1 MATTAD
7 ILPLAEKPEERIAR
21 LASMAEEYGED
32 ILTAEEADELY
43 VEDGINLDS
52 SHYANLA
59 EQLSENTLSRLAQD
73 VIEWVDRDEE
83 SRKEWYERERRG
95 MQMMGVIDDTEWVA
109 PFHGAASV
117 THPVL
122 AEAVTAFQA
131 RAISEMWPA
140 QGPVRTIVMGK
151 KTPEVQ
157 AQAQRVADY
166 MNWQYTQ
173 VNGGFDEED
182 RMLMR
187 LPLSGSCFKKQYF
200 DPQTAVVRSDY
211 VDAVDFLVP
220 YQATSLATAVRYTHR
235 MRNVAGNDIRKLI
248 HVGYYRDATISMRA
262 SGDSSDMSPL
272 HEAID
277 EAEGR
282 QPVDYEE
289 DGGYTLLEC
298 ACYLDLEGL
307 EDLDEAG
314 NPTGIALP
322 YVVTVEKENQVV
334 LSIRRGWK
342 ESDPYKNRR
351 VQVTHYRFLP
361 GFGFYG
367 FGYIHIIG
375 GLSRAATGAL
385 RAFLDAAGLANTRG
399 GFRSRDA
406 KLKSEEPLGMG
417 EWRETDMSAEELSKC
432 FFPMDYREPSTAMF
446 QVLGYLDELGRRYSS
461 TTETLTGDANNNGPV
476 GTTLALIEQG
486 LKVFSAIHK
495 RLHEAHA
502 VEFRIMADLYGEY
515 VPDQY
520 PYLVEDDEQVVLR
533 ADFDDRVDVLPVSD
547 PNVVSSTQRIAQAQG
562 VVELSGNAPGLYDL
576 REVHRRMLT
585 AMRVENID
593 ALLPPPQE
601 VSPMDPVTEGA
612 NLLKGEAV
620 QAYPEQDHLAHM
632 MAHRIWWDQIVP
644 EDMRKDLE
652 PTYKAHMAEHLA
664 ELYKIQVLQG
674 MDPAALQDPQVQDM
688 VAQQAA
694 NVTQLMAPDSFGLQ
708 GPESSQEQA
717 PRELDLAKIEIEN
730 AKAQA
735 QIERE
740 DAKAMAQ
747 IDRDDAKVASEMD
760 RAVARELESAQ
771 READQVYAQL
781 ESMNNPGGGDV

>member
-1 MATTAD
+1 M
-7 ILPLAEKPEERIAR
+7 AEKPEERAAR
-21 LASMAEEYGED
+21 LAIMAEEYGPD
-32 ILTAEEADELY
+32 ILTEEEAAELY
-43 VEDGINLDS
+43 AEDGAPGMDS

-59 EQLSENTLSRLAQD
+59 EQLPENTLSRLAQD

-95 MQMMGVIDDTEWVA
+95 MQMMGVIDDGEWVA
-109 PFHGAASV
+109 PFTGASTV
-117 THPVL
+117 THPIL

-131 RAISEMWPA
+131 RAISELWPA
-140 QGPVRTIVMGK
+140 QGPVRTVVLGE
-151 KTPEVQ
+151 KTPDVQ

-173 VNGGFDEED
+173 VNNGFDEED

-200 DPQTAVVRSDY
+200 DPQTGVVRSDY

-220 YQATSLATAVRYTHR
+220 YQATSLNTAVRYTHR

-248 HVGYYRDATISMRA
+248 RAGYYRDVSISMRP
-262 SGDSSDMSPL
+262 SGVSSEMTSL

-282 QPVDYEE
+282 QPIDYEE

-298 ACYLDLEGL
+298 ACYLDLDGL
-307 EDLDEAG
+307 EDLDESG
-314 NPTGIALP
+314 TPTGIALP

-334 LSIRRGWK
+334 LSVRRGWK
-342 ESDPYKNRR
+342 EGDPLKNRR

-367 FGYIHIIG
+367 FGYTHIIG

-399 GFRSRDA
+399 GFKSKDA
-406 KLKSEEPLGMG
+406 KLKSDEPLGMG

-461 TTETLTGDANNNGPV
+461 TTEALTGDANNNGPV

-495 RLHEAHA
+495 RLHEAHGT
-502 VEFRIMADLYGEY
+502 EFRIMADLYGEY
-515 VPDQY
+515 VPEEY
-520 PYLVEDDEQVVLR
+520 PYRVREADQFVLR
-533 ADFDDRVDVLPVSD
+533 SDFDDRVDVIPVSD

-562 VVELSGNAPGLYDL
+562 TVELAERAPQIYNM
-576 REVHRRMLT
+576 REVHKRMLT
-585 AMRVENID
+585 AMRVEDID
-593 ALLPPPQE
+593 TLLPPPQE
-601 VSPMDPVTEGA
+601 VEPADPVTEGA
-612 NLLKGEAV
+612 RMFTGEGV
-620 QAYPEQDHLAHM
+620 QAFPEQDHLAHM
-632 MAHRIWWDQIVP
+632 MVHRIWWDQMVP

-652 PTYKAHMAEHLA
+652 PVYKAHMAEHLA

-694 NVTQLMAPDSFGLQ
+694 TVTQLMAPDSLGLQ
-708 GPESSQEQA
+708 EAQA
-717 PRELDLAKIEIEN
+717 TQPRDNGAVEAAKIEIEN

-735 QIERE
+735 AIERD
-740 DAKAMAQ
+740 DAKVMAQ
-747 IDRDDAKVASEMD
+747 IDRDDAKAAAEIE
-760 RAVARELESAQ
+760 RAAIKDFEQAQ
-771 READQVYAQL
+771 REAERLYAAL
-781 ESMNNPGGGDV
+781 DAIEGDGGDA